1 MGVLAQL
8 VAWIN
13 VVTNSLG
20 ELLLAPLMVLPG
32 WLSNAII
39 SAVAGVIL
47 LIIFKYTSNQRAIGR
62 VRDAIKADM
71 LALKLFK
78 DSMAV
83 TFEAQGRAFKGAFLL
98 LVHAI
103 RPMAVMILPVVL
115 LLSQMGLWYQYRPL
129 ACGEEA
135 VISMELRGDTERPW
149 PDVTLELGGGGEVMT
164 GPVRVFS
171 KGEIY
176 WKIKAGQEGYHGLI
190 FAVDGQQFEKELA
203 VGDEFMRVSVE
214 RPGQQWG
221 HILLNPWEKPFGGD
235 CVVQSVAINYPDR
248 MSRTSGTDWWMVY
261 FFVASL
267 VFALMFK
274 PFLKV
279 RI

>member
-1 MGVLAQL
+1 MGVLAQF
-8 VAWIN
+8 VTWIN
-13 VVTNSLG
+13 VVTNGLG
-20 ELLLAPLMVLPG
+20 ALLLAPLMVLPG
-32 WLSNAII
+32 WLSNTII

-83 TFEAQGRAFKGAFLL
+83 TFEAQGRVFKGAFLL

-135 VISMELRGDTERPW
+135 VVSMELRGDTERPW
-149 PDVTLELGGGGEVMT
+149 PDVTLESGGGAEVTT

-190 FAVDGQQFEKELA
+190 FEVDGQRFEKELA
-203 VGDEFMRVSVE
+203 GGDEFMRVSVE

-221 HILLNPWEKPFGGD
+221 HILLNPWEKPFD
-235 CVVQSVAINYPDR
+235 RDSVIQSVSISCPDR
-248 MSRTSGTDWWMVY
+248 FRQFLGIPSWVIY
-261 FFVASL
+261 FFIASL
-267 VFALMFK
+267 VFGFAFK

>member
-13 VVTNSLG
+13 VATNGLG

-32 WLSNAII
+32 WLSNTII

-83 TFEAQGRAFKGAFLL
+83 TFEAQGRAFKGASLL

-135 VISMELRGDTERPW
+135 VVSMELKGDIEGPW
-149 PDVTLELGGGGEVMT
+149 PDVTLELGGGGEVTT

-176 WKIKAGQEGYHGLI
+176 WKIKAGQEGYHALI
-190 FAVDGQQFEKELA
+190 FGVDGQQFEKELA

-235 CVVQSVAINYPDR
+235 CVVQSIGINYPDR
-248 MSRTSGTDWWMVY
+248 MSRTSGTDWRMIY
-261 FFVASL
+261 FFIASL
-267 VFALMFK
+267 VFGLAFK